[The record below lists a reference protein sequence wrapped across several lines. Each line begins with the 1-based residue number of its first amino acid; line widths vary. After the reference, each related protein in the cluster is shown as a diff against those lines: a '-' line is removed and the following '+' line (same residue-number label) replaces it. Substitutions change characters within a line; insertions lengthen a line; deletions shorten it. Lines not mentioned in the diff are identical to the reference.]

1 MASFA
6 FDETCRAL
14 GIPNEIK
21 RSYEKNGLKNLYAW
35 QVECLNDTGALQGNN
50 VVYCAPTG
58 GGKTLVAELV
68 LLKTTCALRKKCI
81 FVLPYVSLVVEK
93 HQDIQRLLNIYNRSK
108 PKNERVHVKSFH
120 GESKFS
126 RNLQEDILICTIEK
140 ANSVIN
146 ALISSGQIFQLGCVI
161 IDEMHVIG
169 DASRGYNLEILVSK
183 LKYLQLKANLL
194 SRRLHIQVVAL
205 SATISNLPSIAAW
218 FNAVLY
224 QTDFR
229 PVPLQEMIVSGG
241 AVFDSATAKEIRP
254 LLSLSSMSSAVPK
267 SSSVSK
273 QMSSL
278 SEEMHQILCLC
289 VEGLRNDQQIIIF
302 CSSRNQ
308 CQATAKLLSDLLSH
322 IDTRLDSSG
331 DNATSEMIF
340 EKRMRTVEKIHI
352 ESSDFKT
359 STGSNK
365 SAGVTESPQNML
377 KKSILN
383 GVAFHH
389 AGDYDTVIIILR
401 SNTDEL
407 CNNIKFIQ
415 MLCCC

>member
-1 MASFA
+1 MASLA

-21 RSYEKNGLKNLYAW
+21 RSYEKKGLKNLYPW
-35 QVECLNDTGALQGNN
+35 QVECLNDTGALQGNS

-68 LLKTTCALRKKCI
+68 LLKTACALRKKCI

-93 HQDIQRLLNIYNRSK
+93 HQDIQRLLNMYNRSK
-108 PKNERVHVKSFH
+108 PKSERVHVKSFH

-126 RNLQEDILICTIEK
+126 RKLQEDILICTIEK
-140 ANSVIN
+140 ANTVVN

-169 DASRGYNLEILVSK
+169 DAARGYNLEILVSK
-183 LKYLQLKANLL
+183 LKYLQLKAN
-194 SRRLHIQVVAL
+194 SISKRLHIQVVAL

-224 QTDFR
+224 QTSFR
-229 PVPLQEMIVSGG
+229 PVPLQEMIVSGSS
-241 AVFDSATAKEIRP
+241 VFDSATATAIRP
-254 LLSLSSMSSAVPK
+254 ILLLSSLSNNAISNPIHVK
-267 SSSVSK
+267 K
-273 QMSSL
+273 QLSTL

-289 VEGLRNDQQIIIF
+289 IEGLLNKQQIIIF
-302 CSSRNQ
+302 CTSRNQ
-308 CQATAKLLSDLLSH
+308 CQATAKLLSELLSN
-322 IDTRLDSSG
+322 IDTSTPSNIDDSSVDDG
-331 DNATSEMIF
+331 YDKMEVLF
-340 EKRMRTVEKIHI
+340 GKRLTTVEKIQPVELSKS
-352 ESSDFKT
+352 ESSSSGD
-359 STGSNK
+359 
-365 SAGVTESPQNML
+365 SPQSIL

-389 AGDYDTVIIILR
+389 AGKLTFSLFCYAA
-401 SNTDEL
+401 
-407 CNNIKFIQ
+407 
-415 MLCCC
+415 M